1 MLVFGFVRKRWWK
14 ILMAR
19 MYGWGASIVMIGALM
34 KLEHYSYA
42 SYFLIAGLGVEALIF
57 FFSAFEAVPEE
68 YEWEKVYPELKD
80 SDQKAKAKARPDGSA
95 VQQMD
100 ELFAKADIT
109 PEMLSKLG
117 EGMRN
122 LSNTTTKMGDI
133 ANAHI
138 VTQEYVGNVKSA
150 SDQLGSFSEAYAKST
165 EALNNT
171 AQGLSDS
178 YAKTADMVAKTGANL
193 VEQVNRSSDQLAS
206 SYTKLLEAINK
217 DYAKLNEGSS
227 SYANQLDSLNK
238 NLASLNTV
246 YELQLKGTNAH
257 LESSKEVY
265 AGLDSMMDNL
275 SASVENTKLYRD
287 EVERLGKKLISL
299 NKVYG
304 NMLTAM
310 NMRDDV

>member
-1 MLVFGFVRKRWWK
+1 MVVFSFVRKRWWK
-14 ILMAR
+14 ILMSR
-19 MYGWGASIVMIGALM
+19 MYGWGASVVMIGALM

-42 SYFLIAGLGVEALIF
+42 SYFLIAGLGTEALIF
-57 FFSAFEAVPEE
+57 FFSAFEPLPED
-68 YEWEKVYPELKD
+68 YEWDKVYPELKD
-80 SDQKAKAKARPDGSA
+80 PDNKGYQKARSGSA

-117 EGMRN
+117 AGMKN
-122 LSNTTTKMGDI
+122 LSDTTARMSDM

-138 VTQEYVGNVKSA
+138 VTEEYVGNVKSA
-150 SDQLGSFSEAYAKST
+150 SEHLSSFAAAYEKST

-171 AQGLSDS
+171 AESLSDS
-178 YAKTADMVAKTGANL
+178 YSKTADMVAQTGARL
-193 VEQVNRSSDQLAS
+193 VEQVNRSSDQLS
-206 SYTKLLEAINK
+206 GSYTKLLEVINE

-227 SYANQLDSLNK
+227 TYNTQLESLNK

-246 YELQLKGTNAH
+246 YEHQLKGSDAH
-257 LESSKEVY
+257 LQSSKVVY
-265 AGLDSMMDNL
+265 AGLDAMVDNL
-275 SASVENTKLYRD
+275 SASVENTKLYRE
-287 EVERLGKKLISL
+287 EVEHLGKKLIAL

-310 NMRDDV
+310 NMREDV